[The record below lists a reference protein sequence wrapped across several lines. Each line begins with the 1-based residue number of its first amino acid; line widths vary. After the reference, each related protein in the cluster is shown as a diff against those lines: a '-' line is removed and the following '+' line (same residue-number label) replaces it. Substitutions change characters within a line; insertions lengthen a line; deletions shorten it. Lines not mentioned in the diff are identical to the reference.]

1 VLPAAPYQAQR
12 GISNQVQI
20 QIHLSREGIILR
32 LILAFEDEIG
42 DGH

>member
-1 VLPAAPYQAQR
+1 MLPAAPYQSQPV
-12 GISNQVQI
+12 ISNRVRI
-20 QIHLSREGIILR
+20 QIHLTREGIILR